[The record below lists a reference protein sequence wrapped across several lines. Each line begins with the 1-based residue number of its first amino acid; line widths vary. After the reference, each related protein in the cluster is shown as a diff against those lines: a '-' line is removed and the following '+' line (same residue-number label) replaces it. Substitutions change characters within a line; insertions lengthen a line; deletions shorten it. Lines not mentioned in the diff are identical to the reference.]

1 MKLPFALPLYKK
13 TRLLTKGFGPQYPQK
28 GVRGQTSLAGASLH
42 PPGGG
47 QGTAFF
53 EEDALPGGFILQ
65 IYIPTECMKNKK
77 TGGPIP

>member
-47 QGTAFF
+47 QGTAF
-53 EEDALPGGFILQ
+53 LGGRIAGRVYFAVIH
-65 IYIPTECMKNKK
+65 TD
-77 TGGPIP
+77 